1 MKGAPLSVRLLHHQ
15 QTPANYTKLTGMR
28 IEARQISIS
37 RLHPN
42 NGQLADRGIPKN
54 PRFIRN
60 GKYKKLLQSIKDD
73 PEMLSLREL
82 IAIDSGDEKTG
93 YIVIGGNMRYRAM
106 KELGYTEAP
115 TKLLPSDFPTDKA
128 RRIILKDNSSFGEN
142 DFDALLSE
150 WSMED
155 IESAAIDIP
164 DIADPH
170 AEEAEDAEDDNFDV
184 AGNTPKVAQAKDG
197 DIYRLGEHRLICGDS
212 TKEEYINALMDGE
225 MADLLVTDPPY
236 NVNYSSKN
244 EMLNK
249 ADRGHR
255 IQRDIAA
262 DNMSDTVFLSFLK
275 DSFQC
280 TNNVMR
286 AGAAFYIWHADSE
299 RYIFQTAVQNTGWQV
314 RQTLIWDKNYMVLGR
329 QDYQWKHEPCLYGWK
344 DGAAHYFVDKRNLV
358 TVIEDK
364 KDLDNMSKQEM
375 KDLLEKIFIRQELPS
390 TVIDCDKPQR
400 SANHPTMKPIPLMGR
415 LIANS
420 SRRKDIVL
428 DIFGGSGTTLIA
440 SEQLGRK
447 CRMIEF
453 EPVYVDV
460 IIKRWE
466 ELTGMKAYL
475 MRNIHDGKEIKADS
489 TNTNTGKSKKEK

>member
-1 MKGAPLSVRLLHHQ
+1 
-15 QTPANYTKLTGMR
+15 MR

-42 NGQLADRGIPKN
+42 NGQLAGRGIPKN

-82 IAIDSGDEKTG
+82 IAIDSGDEKAG

-115 TKLLPSDFPTDKA
+115 TKLLPSDFPADKA
-128 RRIILKDNSSFGEN
+128 RRIILKDNSSFGET

-150 WSMED
+150 WSMEE

-225 MADLLVTDPPY
+225 VADLLVTDPPY

-255 IQRDIAA
+255 IQRDIDA
-262 DNMSDTVFLSFLK
+262 DNMNNTAFLSFLT
-275 DSFQC
+275 DAFTC
-280 TNNVMR
+280 ANNAMR
-286 AGAAFYIWHADSE
+286 AGAAFYVWFADNHFMDVWKSLVSNHLKVTQQL
-299 RYIFQTAVQNTGWQV
+299 FWN
-314 RQTLIWDKNYMVLGR
+314 KNSLVLGR
-329 QDYQWKHEPCLYGWK
+329 LDYQKKHEPCLYGWK

-358 TVIEDK
+358 TVIENK

-375 KDLLEKIFIRQELPS
+375 KDLLEKIFIKQELPS

-400 SANHPTMKPIPLMGR
+400 SADHPTMKPIPLMGR

-440 SEQLGRK
+440 AEQLGRK
-447 CRMIEF
+447 CRMVEY

-466 ELTGMKAYL
+466 ELTGMKAFL
-475 MRNIHDGKEIKADS
+475 IRNIHDGEELKADS
-489 TNTNTGKSKKEK
+489 TNMNTGKSKKEK